1 VPPPKPAPAGGIAVE
16 ELHAAFSADEVAADK
31 EFVGKTLTVTGV
43 VDRVTVNDVHGIYYV
58 ILTGAEKKGQW
69 NVRGTFD
76 RKYGAELR
84 RLVTGQTVTVRGRYD
99 GYRANILMKDCV
111 LVS

>member
-1 VPPPKPAPAGGIAVE
+1 VE
-16 ELHAAFSADEVAADK
+16 ELYAAFSADEVATGEKLA
-31 EFVGKTLTVTGV
+31 GKTITVTGV
-43 VDRVTVNDVHGIYYV
+43 VARTTVNDVHGIYYV

-84 RLVTGQTVTVRGRYD
+84 RLAAGQEVTVRGKYG
-99 GYRANILMKDCV
+99 GYRANILMEGCV